1 MPTDDRHERRVRR
14 FQALFSYSF
23 GKQTFDP
30 EFNSYIKTFQDRQT
44 EIDELITQAAPD
56 WPIEQMNKV
65 DLAVLRTILLES
77 LVKKTP
83 KKVLI
88 DEAVEIAKNFSSD
101 SSSRLVNGVLGKILI
116 DS

>member
-1 MPTDDRHERRVRR
+1 M
-14 FQALFSYSF
+14 
-23 GKQTFDP
+23 K
-30 EFNSYIKTFQDRQT
+30 
-44 EIDELITQAAPD
+44 EIDSVITKAAPD

-116 DS
+116 DSN